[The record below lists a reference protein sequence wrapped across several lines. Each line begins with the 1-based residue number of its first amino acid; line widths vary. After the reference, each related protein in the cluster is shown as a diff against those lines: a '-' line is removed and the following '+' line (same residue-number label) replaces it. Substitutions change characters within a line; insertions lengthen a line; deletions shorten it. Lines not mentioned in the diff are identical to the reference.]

1 MFIRNRIGVSL
12 SNCDEQEGDSREL
25 DTSASVA
32 TTRRSVNGSAL
43 SRSLALAVARFLQSA
58 LVGRPAAGQEPVAA
72 AICAHLTSED
82 AISATHRPHHL
93 VIAQVVASRPMTAEI
108 FGRQTGLGR

>member
-1 MFIRNRIGVSL
+1 VFIRNRKGVSL

-82 AISATHRPHHL
+82 AISATHRPHL
-93 VIAQVVASRPMTAEI
+93 LAIAQVVALRPMTAEI
-108 FGRQTGLGR
+108 FGRQTWLGR